1 MDASTALMSW
11 NLSEFS
17 HCVGLSTRK
26 WTASY
31 KARKPETVENGEV
44 NTMNANGEARLV
56 CISRQES
63 FTELS
68 KEHAGD
74 ISHTQCF
81 VLKSVLAISLRSM
94 ICMNTSLVAGH
105 DKVNLRFLWSAVNHP
120 LHILMWDISIIFLFV
135 NTAFLF
141 VLWMHS
147 WVW

>member
-11 NLSEFS
+11 NLSFS

-44 NTMNANGEARLV
+44 NTMNANGEARLQ
-56 CISRQES
+56 CISRQEFHGTFEGTCRRYFAHPMFCS
-63 FTELS
+63 Q
-68 KEHAGD
+68 KCAR
-74 ISHTQCF
+74 
-81 VLKSVLAISLRSM
+81 ISLRSM

-120 LHILMWDISIIFLFV
+120 LHILMCGISIIFLFV

-141 VLWMHS
+141 VLWMYS
-147 WVW
+147 RVW